1 MYTQSELGVQQGR
14 AIIRGLLAYL
24 LVDTALRKVHNIFEA
39 RLSMRRTREAT
50 YVSHS
55 DHLSGCPA

>member
-39 RLSMRRTREAT
+39 RLSIRRTRETT
-50 YVSHS
+50 YV
-55 DHLSGCPA
+55 